1 LAHRRRFLSAMAVVP
16 EAIKVKLLQR
26 HNTTKYQACSSRLT
40 SSALISVLFFSLLSS
55 FQASQHE

>member
-1 LAHRRRFLSAMAVVP
+1 MAVVP

-26 HNTTKYQACSSRLT
+26 HNTPKYQACSSRLA

>member
-1 LAHRRRFLSAMAVVP
+1 MAVVP

-26 HNTTKYQACSSRLT
+26 HNTPKYQACSSRLT